1 MNSIEI
7 RMARLYASPWYWLV
21 LAALISTGGTLAYLA
36 TH

>member
-1 MNSIEI
+1 MNSIETL
-7 RMARLYASPWYWLV
+7 MVRLYASPWCWLV